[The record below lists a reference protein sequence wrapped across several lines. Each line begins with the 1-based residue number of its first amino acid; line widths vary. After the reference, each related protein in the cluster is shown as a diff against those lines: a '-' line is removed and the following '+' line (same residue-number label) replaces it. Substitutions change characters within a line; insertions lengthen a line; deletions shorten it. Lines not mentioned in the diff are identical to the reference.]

1 MDILLHYF
9 LPFFGILLGLIVLHE
24 GGHYVTAKIF
34 GVRVLEAGIGLPPRI
49 WGFRWHDTDYTINAI
64 PLGAFVRMLG
74 EEDPEAQE
82 EGVEPVRPGQ
92 MNPQSLA
99 AQPKW
104 KRTIII
110 GAGAFMNFVVAI
122 VLFTISLMIPHPESI
137 SGAQIAAVAPGGPA
151 EQADLQAGDH
161 ILKINGRNAEST
173 NETSYLIQLGRGST
187 IDFTVERRD
196 PITGNTEILEKSVYA
211 RWDPPSYADE
221 CGVEQTQGP
230 TGIQIDAI
238 SKAPYSYTGDELAKL
253 KEGAKD
259 AASDYH
265 SKVAPG
271 SPAWCYGGSDFGF
284 LGLSAAR
291 CDTLP
296 DDVRAEAAALKAEL
310 FQQAQD
316 PCFTFQPPTP
326 YEIITENRWE
336 APWEAA
342 PHAFRLS
349 FESLILT
356 RNQIWMLVR
365 GFNGSSPLAGPVGI
379 AQVTGQVVK
388 EAGWLPLLTLAASI
402 SMSLALFNALPIPMV
417 DGGRLFFILIEFLRG
432 GRRIAPEKEALVH
445 FVGFVALI
453 LFAVVVTYFD
463 IIRIIGGDSLIR

>member
-1 MDILLHYF
+1 MDVLLHYI

-24 GGHYVTAKIF
+24 GGHYITAKMF

-49 WGFRWHDTDYTINAI
+49 WGFRWRDTDYTINAI

-82 EGVEPVRPGQ
+82 DGSEPARPGE

-104 KRTIII
+104 KRSIII
-110 GAGAFMNFVVAI
+110 GAGAFMNFVVAVI
-122 VLFTISLMIPHPESI
+122 LFTISLMIPHPESI
-137 SGAQIAAVAPGGPA
+137 SGAQIAVVAPGSPA
-151 EQADLQAGDH
+151 ERADLRAGDQ
-161 ILKINGRNAEST
+161 ILAINGRTTNST
-173 NETSYLIQLGRGST
+173 NETAYLIQLARGST
-187 IDFTVERRD
+187 IDFTVERTD
-196 PITGNTEILEKSVYA
+196 PTTKNTEILEMSVYA
-211 RWDPPSYADE
+211 RWDPPTYTDG
-221 CGVEQTQGP
+221 CGVEHTQGP

-238 SKAPYSYTGDELAKL
+238 SKAPYSYTPDDLAKL
-253 KEGAKD
+253 KVEAKD
-259 AASDYH
+259 AVTDYH
-265 SKVAPG
+265 GKVTPD
-271 SPAWCYGGSDFGF
+271 SPAWCYGGSEFGF
-284 LGLSAAR
+284 VGLSAAR
-291 CDTLP
+291 CSALP
-296 DDVRAEAAALKAEL
+296 DDARAEAEALKVDL
-310 FQQAQD
+310 FRQAAD
-316 PCFTFQPPTP
+316 PCFIFQPPTP
-326 YEIITENRWE
+326 YEVITENRWE
-336 APWEAA
+336 APWTATR
-342 PHAFRLS
+342 HAFRLS

-356 RNQIWMLVR
+356 RNQLWMLIR
-365 GFNGSSPLAGPVGI
+365 GFNGSSPLTGPVGI

-463 IIRIIGGDSLIR
+463 IIRIVGGDSLIR